1 MNKNQYL
8 YTEQLFQKKKINMKQ
23 IDTYF
28 EKITIQLMFL
38 PCLKFL

>member
-8 YTEQLFQKKKINMKQ
+8 YTEQLSQKKSNNNMKQ

-28 EKITIQLMFL
+28 EKITI
-38 PCLKFL
+38 